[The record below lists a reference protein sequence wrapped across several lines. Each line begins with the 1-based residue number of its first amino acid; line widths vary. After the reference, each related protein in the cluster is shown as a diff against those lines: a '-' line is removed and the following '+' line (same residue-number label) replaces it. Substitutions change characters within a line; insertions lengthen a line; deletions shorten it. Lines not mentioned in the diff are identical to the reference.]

1 MSKLLVFC
9 KTREKHCL
17 NACWYV
23 SAFQNFTMALHKRL
37 IFSGIIYVIVRE
49 EGQIS
54 AQVPWEGTKQFM
66 KWKFSC
72 NFLRMVRAIY
82 MVALNGWWPSCVY
95 NRWNYSFSVF
105 FSLWDI
111 FLWYKYTSF
120 FKKSVDKMEDLAFL
134 LLQSRMSN
142 LFSNSNL

>member
-66 KWKFSC
+66 K
-72 NFLRMVRAIY
+72 
-82 MVALNGWWPSCVY
+82 
-95 NRWNYSFSVF
+95 
-105 FSLWDI
+105 
-111 FLWYKYTSF
+111 
-120 FKKSVDKMEDLAFL
+120 
-134 LLQSRMSN
+134 
-142 LFSNSNL
+142 